1 MKRWKK
7 FLAVVS
13 AAVVCAAG
21 VPMTGLQ
28 TGLAEMSLTASAA
41 EYIYGDF
48 TYDFLDDGTIEITGY
63 NDKNETEVEIPAS
76 IDGVAVTSIGYGAFR
91 DCTSLN
97 SVAIPYG
104 VTSIVSEAFRDC
116 TSLNSVTIPDGVTS
130 IGDRAFYG
138 TPWLSNR
145 QSEDP
150 LVIVNGI
157 LIDGSTCRGEITI
170 PDSVTSIGDSAFYDC
185 DSLTSITIPDSV
197 TSIGDSAFS
206 NCDSLTSITILD
218 SVTSIGDDAF
228 YDCTSL
234 TDVYYSGTQEQWNEI
249 SIGFDNYSLLSA
261 TIHFVETPVTTKPVT
276 TSTTESTTTTSTELI
291 TTATEFATTTIESA
305 TVSSTEP
312 ATTATESTT
321 TIPIAAT
328 TTISTS
334 TTTSESTTTILTGF
348 TICGDIT
355 LDGTVTMADVILL
368 NKAAVRL
375 VDLTDASRAN
385 ADCDLSGE
393 VDGNDAMVLLRFQM
407 QLIDTLPYTGT

>member
-157 LIDGSTCRGEITI
+157 LIDGSTCRGE
-170 PDSVTSIGDSAFYDC
+170 
-185 DSLTSITIPDSV
+185 ITIPDSV